1 MPDFNLVQMARFRK
15 PIAISYFDRYMCAKQ
30 NLKVIGMTPLSSI
43 AMSAYTDLVRL
54 LKDDALSGVEGKP
67 TLKERGDKAYWYAAR
82 RVGTEMRFIYIGED
96 SDDTRARIDRIEELR
111 ATAKDRQTERSRLVR
126 ILRAEGMTPTD
137 RATGSILAAMA
148 TAGTFRLGGTI
159 VGTDA
164 FRLYEGELG
173 IRLPLGGMANTGDI
187 DIAQFEKLSVA
198 LEDQVDLGLAETFS
212 SLKFDPVPGLDK
224 GRIWRWAQGGSGQL
238 VEFLTP
244 AFGDETIRNLPALG
258 VGAQALNYL
267 NFLIAEPIFAAA
279 IYRSGIL
286 VQVPRPERY
295 AIHKLIIA
303 DRRRDGAGNL
313 KSSKDRE
320 QAAFLIEAMAE
331 DRPDDLAAAYSS
343 AMKAGPRWREHIGNS
358 LKRMPET
365 KAVLESLNT

>member
-1 MPDFNLVQMARFRK
+1 
-15 PIAISYFDRYMCAKQ
+15 
-30 NLKVIGMTPLSSI
+30 MTPLSSI

-96 SDDTRARIDRIEELR
+96 SDETRARINRIEELR
-111 ATAKDRQTERSRLVR
+111 STAKDRQAERSRLVR
-126 ILRAEGMTPTD
+126 LLRAEGMTPID
-137 RATGSILAAMA
+137 RATGSILSAMA
-148 TAGTFRLGGTI
+148 AAGTFRLGGTI
-159 VGTDA
+159 VGTNA

-173 IRLPLGGMANTGDI
+173 IRLPIGGMANTGDI

-198 LEDQVDLGLAETFS
+198 LQDQT
-212 SLKFDPVPGLDK
+212 
-224 GRIWRWAQGGSGQL
+224 WRWAQGGSGQL

-244 AFGDETIRNLPALG
+244 AFGDETIRDLPALG
-258 VGAQALNYL
+258 VNAQGLNYL
-267 NFLIAEPIFAAA
+267 NFLIAEPIHAAA
-279 IYRSGIL
+279 IYRSGVL

-303 DRRRDGAGNL
+303 DRRRDGAGSL
-313 KSSKDRE
+313 KSAKDRE

-331 DRPDDLAAAYSS
+331 DRPDDLVRAYAT
-343 AMKAGPRWREHIGNS
+343 AMEVGPRWREHIGNS
-358 LKRMPET
+358 LKRMPDT
-365 KAVLESLNT
+365 RGMLDSLGA